1 MLRRLLLLLVAMT
14 LSCAASAAGRS
25 VDAGG
30 FPATLEDPSGTG
42 PLVVMVA
49 GSGPTDRDGNSALG
63 VRAGYLRK
71 LADALAGRG
80 IASLRYDKR
89 GLPGSAPAGNEADV
103 TFSTYVEDLR
113 SVIGWAAA
121 GYPGRPLVLLGH
133 SEGGTVAIEAAKAAP
148 EAIAGLV
155 LLATPGRPPGETLR
169 DQLANLP
176 QPTRAEARAIL
187 AELEAGR
194 RVEPVPPTLAGLFRP
209 SVQPFVMSLLALRP
223 AETLAEV
230 AMPALVVGG
239 GTDLQ
244 VGRAD
249 FDALAQARPH
259 VESRW
264 FPAMNHVLADA
275 PADFAGNVAT
285 YADPD
290 AALTAGLADVIAG
303 IVRGVGE
310 QATKRIP

>member
-1 MLRRLLLLLVAMT
+1 MLRCLLLLAAMT
-14 LSCAASAAGRS
+14 MSFASSAAGRP

-30 FPATLEDPSGTG
+30 LPATLEDPSGAG

-49 GSGPTDRDGNSALG
+49 GSGPTDSDGNSVLG

-71 LADALAGRG
+71 LAGALAERG

-89 GLPGSAPAGNEADV
+89 GLPGSAPAGDEADV
-103 TFSTYVEDLR
+103 TIATYVEDLR

-121 GYPGRPLVLLGH
+121 AYPGRPLVLLGH
-133 SEGGTVAIEAAKAAP
+133 SEGGMVAIEAAKAAP
-148 EAIAGLV
+148 DTFAGLV

-169 DQLANLP
+169 DQLSNLP
-176 QPTRAEARAIL
+176 QPGRAEALAIL
-187 AELEAGR
+187 GELEAGR
-194 RVEPVPPTLAGLFRP
+194 RVGAVPPTLAGLFRP
-209 SVQPFVMSLLALRP
+209 SVQPFMISMLSLRP
-223 AETLAEV
+223 AETLAAV

-239 GTDLQ
+239 GTDIQ
-244 VGRAD
+244 VTRAD
-249 FDALAQARPH
+249 FDALAQARPD

-285 YADPD
+285 YSDPD
-290 AALTAGLADVIAG
+290 TALTSGLADAIAVF
-303 IVRGVGE
+303 VRAVGE
-310 QATKRIP
+310 